1 MSILD
6 GLFAP
11 ANRTVSEVGG
21 YGTASCT
28 ASEAGAMKLPDSL
41 ADEAMA
47 VVGFHD
53 AMRAQNLEE
62 LRKFRE
68 RLAANIERETE
79 ALAEVDAMIAREEPA
94 KPSQPPVSKRKG
106 REAMA

>member
-6 GLFAP
+6 GWFAP
-11 ANRTVSEVGG
+11 VTRMSFPPVM
-21 YGTASCT
+21 TAP
-28 ASEAGAMKLPDSL
+28 EPKLPDSL
-41 ADEAMA
+41 ADEAMSL
-47 VVGFHD
+47 VGFHD
-53 AMRAQNLEE
+53 AMRAQNLAD

-94 KPSQPPVSKRKG
+94 KPSQPSVSKRKG
-106 REAMA
+106 REAIHV